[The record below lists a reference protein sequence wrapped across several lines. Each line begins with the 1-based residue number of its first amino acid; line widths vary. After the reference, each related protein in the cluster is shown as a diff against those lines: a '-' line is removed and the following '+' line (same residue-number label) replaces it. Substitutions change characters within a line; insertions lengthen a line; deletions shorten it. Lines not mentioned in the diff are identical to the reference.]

1 MHPSRSFIGMD
12 RRFKD
17 SKVTSLERSIFS
29 GRFFFSFSTVSGLQH
44 SRLNSKFKR
53 RLRGSQ
59 LADPTNAH
67 PQA

>member
-29 GRFFFSFSTVSGLQH
+29 GRIFFSVFQLSLG
-44 SRLNSKFKR
+44 
-53 RLRGSQ
+53 GSIP
-59 LADPTNAH
+59 D
-67 PQA
+67 

>member
-29 GRFFFSFSTVSGLQH
+29 GRIFFQFFNCLWVAAFQIELKIQT
-44 SRLNSKFKR
+44 
-53 RLRGSQ
+53 
-59 LADPTNAH
+59 
-67 PQA
+67 